1 MVIILTLILDSQKE
15 KVGVKMAEEFFI
27 QGNEACAKGALAV
40 GCRFFAG
47 YPITPSTEI
56 AETLSRDLPKVGG
69 SFVQM
74 EDEIASAGA
83 IIGASWGGAKAMTA
97 TSGPGISLM
106 QENIGYAFITETP
119 IVLVNVQRGSP
130 STAQPTMAA
139 QADMMQARWGSHG
152 DYEPIALSPSSVQ
165 EFFDFTIKAFNF
177 AEEYRVP
184 VFVMADEIIG
194 HMREKITV
202 PENIEIVARKR
213 PEKTDDYLPFE
224 NIENGTTP
232 MPAFGDGFNVHVTGL
247 THDEQGHPDTNTPE
261 THEKLIK
268 RICNKVLM
276 NRDKICSVKSENCED
291 ADIVLVSYGAP
302 VRSAVEAVNKTDKK
316 VGYIK
321 IDTPWP
327 FPDEQIKE
335 LTATASDV
343 LVVEMNLGQMY
354 YEVDRVVKDKNV
366 HLFGKIGGTL
376 PTPDEILKEI
386 NKIGGN

>member
-1 MVIILTLILDSQKE
+1 MLE
-15 KVGVKMAEEFFI
+15 MAEEFFV
-27 QGNEACAKGALAV
+27 QGNEACAKGAIAA

-56 AETLSRDLPKVGG
+56 AENLSIELPKVGG

-83 IIGASWGGAKAMTA
+83 IIGASWGGAKSMTA

-106 QENIGYAFITETP
+106 QENIGYAFMTETP
-119 IVLVNVQRGSP
+119 MVIVNVQRGSP

-165 EFFDFTIKAFNF
+165 EFFDFTIKAFNL

-184 VFVMADEIIG
+184 VFVMADEVIG
-194 HMREKITV
+194 HMREKITI
-202 PENIEIVARKR
+202 PDEIEIVARTR
-213 PEKTDDYLPFE
+213 PEKTDDYLPFKHV
-224 NIENGTTP
+224 ENGTTP
-232 MPAFGDGFNVHVTGL
+232 MPAFGDGFDVHITGL
-247 THDEQGHPDTNTPE
+247 THDERGYPDTNTPE
-261 THEKLIK
+261 THETLIK

-276 NRDKICSVKSENCED
+276 NRDKICSVQSKNCED
-291 ADIVLVSYGAP
+291 ADVVIISYGAP
-302 VRSAVEAVNKTDKK
+302 VRSVVEAVGKTDKK

-327 FPDEQIKE
+327 FPVEQIQE
-335 LTATASDV
+335 LTANASDV

-354 YEVDRVVKDKNV
+354 YEVDRVINDKNV
-366 HLFGKIGGTL
+366 HLLGKIGGLL
-376 PTPDEILKEI
+376 PTPDEILDEI
-386 NKIGGN
+386 DKIGGN